1 LEVHYRWHP
10 YFGRKV
16 VSCIPPHAQATQSQ
30 QPPPK
35 DTVGKNYDRTL
46 VETWPTCMP
55 PLLQLLT
62 KTSRRFFF
70 LLA

>member
-1 LEVHYRWHP
+1 
-10 YFGRKV
+10 V
-16 VSCIPPHAQATQSQ
+16 VKIAVIVANAPPDAAFPLRAQATQSQ
-30 QPPPK
+30 QPLPK

-46 VETWPTCMP
+46 IETWLTCMP
-55 PLLQLLT
+55 PLLQPLT